1 MRNADMQIGEYIYIY
16 IYINI
21 LIKIKTEIGS

>member
-16 IYINI
+16 IYYI